1 MMRVLVLAACA
12 TLLTACLAADAREI
26 ALKPGMPALA
36 TVGVPLL
43 WADLPNADKARADV
57 RITPERPYHWV
68 CDVGEVS
75 KATVGVGAKAGGDRA
90 VLTVWDWNRTPV
102 AQATLAVPGEEAIS
116 FTVTGRGT
124 YLLTLDVFAGEKPI
138 WRLPRSFSVCPS
150 NVQRREAFGGEQ
162 FFLGTCSFPDRQHW
176 ANDYGP
182 GNPPGL
188 TEQQSRELEADLTAR
203 LGMQVV
209 RIGPLGY
216 WNDEAKPMDFE
227 RGDACA
233 QTLAARG
240 IKLDLQLG
248 TGFPWMVKDTYRN
261 VKDPWWRYPPREE
274 PLRRLV
280 RASVE
285 RYAKYARFI
294 EVYNEPDNRDFW
306 RGTPEEFV
314 EFTRA
319 TVDEIRK
326 VAPTATIAGGGL
338 CFIEPT
344 WTGIIARETKGLT
357 DWQAYH
363 SHGDVTNLVN
373 AFGTMQAVHAAAG
386 YNKPVFVNTEMG
398 YMAWRLDVER
408 EMAATA
414 AQKALYCWAHGNRGA
429 LLYASREIGGPRG
442 GECGFLD
449 YTFCPRFMYGAIAAL
464 VDGYAG
470 ARFSRV
476 LREDRDLHAY
486 EFTADGKR
494 LIALFAPENRDLAV
508 TVKSDARRAQLAD
521 AMGNAT
527 DAATAQEVKLTASF
541 YPTTAVLEGATK
553 VEIAP

>member
-1 MMRVLVLAACA
+1 MRLLWPTTLAV
-12 TLLTACLAADAREI
+12 LLTACLVAEARDF
-26 ALKPGMPALA
+26 ALKPGLPALA
-36 TVGVPLL
+36 NVGVPLL
-43 WADLPNADKARADV
+43 WADLPNADKAHADV
-57 RITPERPYHWV
+57 HITPEKPYHWV
-68 CDVGEVS
+68 CNLGETFR
-75 KATVGVGAKAGGDRA
+75 ATVGVGAKAGGDRA

-102 AQATLAVPGEEAIS
+102 TQAALAVPSDEVFS
-116 FTVTGRGT
+116 FAVTGRGT
-124 YLLTLDVFAGEKPI
+124 YLLTLDIFAGDKPI

-150 NVQRREAFGGEQ
+150 NLQRREAFGGEQ

-182 GNPPGL
+182 AHPPDL

-216 WNDEAKPMDFE
+216 WFDETKPMDFV

-233 QTLAARG
+233 QALAARG
-240 IKLDLQLG
+240 LKLDLQLG
-248 TGFPWMVKDTYRN
+248 TGFEWMIQDKYRD
-261 VKDPWWRYPPREE
+261 VKDPKWRYPPREE
-274 PLRRLV
+274 PLRRFT

-314 EFTRA
+314 AFTR
-319 TVDEIRK
+319 TVVDEIRK
-326 VAPTATIAGGGL
+326 AAPNATIANGGL

-344 WTGIIARETKGLT
+344 WTGIIAREIKGLT

-363 SHGDVTNLVN
+363 SHGDVNNIVN

-386 YNKPVFVNTEMG
+386 YDKPVFVNTEMG

-414 AQKALYCWAHGNRGA
+414 AQKALYCWAHGQRGA
-429 LLYASREIGGPRG
+429 LLYCSRDIGGPRG
-442 GECGFLD
+442 GDCGFLD

-470 ARFSRV
+470 ARFTRI

-486 EFTADGKR
+486 EFTAGDKR
-494 LIALFAPENRDLAV
+494 LLALFAPENRDLAV
-508 TVKSDARRAQLAD
+508 IVKSDARRAQTVD

-527 DAATAQEVKLTASF
+527 DAASAQGVKLTAGY
-541 YPTTAVLEGATK
+541 YPTTLVLEGATK